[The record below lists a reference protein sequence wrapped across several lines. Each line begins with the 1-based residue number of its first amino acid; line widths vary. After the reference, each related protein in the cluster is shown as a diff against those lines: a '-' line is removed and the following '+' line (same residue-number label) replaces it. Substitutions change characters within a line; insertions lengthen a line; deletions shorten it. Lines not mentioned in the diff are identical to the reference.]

1 MAPGREVVR
10 TPDKQNATLG
20 VELHLALSDSD
31 AVYPALMLANFM
43 FGGGGDS
50 RLFKRIREREGLS
63 YDVYSAMNWGDVDAN
78 TQWFGGA
85 IFAPSNGD
93 KVEQAYRGELAR
105 AVKDG
110 FSEQEVA
117 SAKAALLNYRRLT
130 RAQDDRLA
138 QALQR
143 NLDLDRTFAF
153 AGRVDAALA
162 ALQAGQ
168 VNQAF
173 RAQLKPELMA
183 FMLAGTSSSLSAAQ
197 RQAVKARAETAT
209 AR

>member
-1 MAPGREVVR
+1 
-10 TPDKQNATLG
+10 
-20 VELHLALSDSD
+20 
-31 AVYPALMLANFM
+31 
-43 FGGGGDS
+43 
-50 RLFKRIREREGLS
+50 
-63 YDVYSAMNWGDVDAN
+63 
-78 TQWFGGA
+78 
-85 IFAPSNGD
+85 
-93 KVEQAYRGELAR
+93 
-105 AVKDG
+105 VKDG

-162 ALQAGQ
+162 ALQAGP

-173 RAQLKPELMA
+173 RSQLKPESMA
-183 FMLAGTSSSLSAAQ
+183 FMLAGDFKQ
-197 RQAVKARAETAT
+197 P
-209 AR
+209 